1 MEVFNTIYRCPF
13 FAVSGVASGLSRK
26 DELYNDLV
34 DWFGDIQL
42 LFSSAK
48 SEGSYV
54 TQVLY
59 FKYLIWKKV

>member
-1 MEVFNTIYRCPF
+1 M
-13 FAVSGVASGLSRK
+13 ASGLSRK

-34 DWFGDIQL
+34 DWFGDKQL

-59 FKYLIWKKV
+59 FKYVSWKKV